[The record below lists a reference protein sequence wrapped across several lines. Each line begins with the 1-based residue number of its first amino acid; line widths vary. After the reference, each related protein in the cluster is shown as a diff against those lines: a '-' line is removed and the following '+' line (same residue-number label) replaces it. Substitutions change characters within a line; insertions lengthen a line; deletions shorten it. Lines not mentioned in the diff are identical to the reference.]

1 MPKITS
7 MRVRWAAMVLVLAGV
22 FTGDSASRRGRVLL
36 TGMM

>member
-7 MRVRWAAMVLVLAGV
+7 MQVSRHVMVLAGV